1 MKNLWD
7 TSVSQNKRTSVLP
20 ATKRTH
26 FSGKVQTESFW
37 NVVKTAIAI
46 SSSHL
51 PYTFLNKSKYSQR
64 ICSDFIFGRALKI
77 LRKASALL
85 WSAWIFTPS
94 HISRYM
100 NIYFSFK
107 SVRFTKISFSWGYV
121 KNRRR
126 KDSLCKF
133 RILNEIWSLILK
145 RYLQNAFKDHKK
157 LFLAV
162 FLRSVNFSAA
172 PVDSAFKLWRLKYD
186 ESDYSM
192 INYKW

>member
-1 MKNLWD
+1 MRHECLAEQKDICAAGDETNPFFR
-7 TSVSQNKRTSVLP
+7 K
-20 ATKRTH
+20 
-26 FSGKVQTESFW
+26 
-37 NVVKTAIAI
+37 
-46 SSSHL
+46 SSNGE
-51 PYTFLNKSKYSQR
+51 FLECCQDGNR
-64 ICSDFIFGRALKI
+64 NFIFPLSLNISKQVKI
-77 LRKASALL
+77 FPKNMFWFYFWTRVENIVNSKCTFMVCMNFY
-85 WSAWIFTPS
+85 IVTYF
-94 HISRYM
+94 HIYE
-100 NIYFSFK
+100 NICFSFK

-192 INYKW
+192 INDKW

>member
-7 TSVSQNKRTSVLP
+7 TSVGQNKRTSVLP

-46 SSSHL
+46 SSSHFHISKQVKI
-51 PYTFLNKSKYSQR
+51 FLKNMFWFYFWTSVENIVKSKCTFMVCMNFYIVTYFHIYEN
-64 ICSDFIFGRALKI
+64 IC
-77 LRKASALL
+77 
-85 WSAWIFTPS
+85 
-94 HISRYM
+94 
-100 NIYFSFK
+100 FSFK

-192 INYKW
+192 INDKW